1 MFRAWK
7 IGILS
12 LFLCAFLHTFS
23 WGAPFVLE
31 NQNQL
36 IDKTTQFIEILSNE
50 VFEKTGVSLYV
61 VALEGLKGTSLEE
74 QQQKYLKQVKE
85 PYVLLF
91 FVRNEKK
98 INIITNAE
106 SEKLFDKQAVY
117 WDYIVPLI
125 PKSDEELTPQS
136 ISAFLLNGLVDIA
149 DRIAE
154 TKGVTLEHSFPKEHK
169 GVQIAVR
176 TALYAMLFVR
186 LALFAL
192 VYLRRNK

>member
-1 MFRAWK
+1 M
-7 IGILS
+7 
-12 LFLCAFLHTFS
+12 
-23 WGAPFVLE
+23 LE

-125 PKSDEELTPQS
+125 PKSDEEHTPQT
-136 ISAFLLNGLVDIA
+136 ISAFLLNGFVDIA

-176 TALYAMLFVR
+176 TALYAMLFVL